1 MKKFIKFGLLLCLI
15 LTGCT
20 KQEAHVVKEKVT
32 SDSSFEMMFID
43 VGQADA
49 TLISC
54 DGHYM
59 LVDGGNREDSDVIY
73 TILEKK
79 GIDNLDI
86 VVGTH
91 AHEDHIGGIPGALE
105 YATADLVLSPVLEYD
120 SKTFGNFKMAAA
132 KNGGLVVPKVDDTYK
147 LGSAE
152 VQVLAVNDGE
162 DTNNTSI
169 VLRIEYGNTS
179 FMLMGDAE
187 KEVENII
194 INRYTNLETDV
205 LKLGHHGS
213 STSSSYH
220 FIREVMPSVAIIS
233 CGKDNEYGH
242 PHEEVMSR
250 IKDANVE
257 VYRTDTMHDI
267 ILTSDGNNITINT
280 LKPSKPMEQAKD
292 YIINTNSKKIH
303 LPTCDGIDKM
313 SDKNKQAYHGYLS
326 ELISKGYEACQK
338 CNP

>member
-1 MKKFIKFGLLLCLI
+1 MKKFIKFSLLLCLL

-20 KQEAHVVKEKVT
+20 KQETSVVSEKVT
-32 SDSSFEMMFID
+32 SDSSFEIMFID

-49 TLISC
+49 TLVSC
-54 DGHYM
+54 DGHHM
-59 LVDGGNREDSDVIY
+59 LVDGGNREDSNVLY
-73 TILEKK
+73 TVLEKK

-105 YATADLVLSPVLEYD
+105 FATADLVLSPVLEYD
-120 SKTFGNFKMAAA
+120 SKAFNNFKAAA
-132 KNGGLVVPKVDDTYK
+132 SNNGGLVIPKVDDTYK

-187 KEVENII
+187 KEVEDII
-194 INRYTNLETDV
+194 VDRYTNLETDV

-220 FIREVMPSVAIIS
+220 FIREVMPNVAIVS

-250 IKDANVE
+250 MKDANVE

-267 ILTSDGNNITINT
+267 IITSDGNNITVNT
-280 LKPSKPMEQAKD
+280 VKPTKPVEQAKD
-292 YIINTNSKKIH
+292 YILNTSSKKIH
-303 LPTCDGIDKM
+303 LPTCDGVDKM
-313 SDKNKQAYHGYLS
+313 SAKNREEYHGYLS
-326 ELISKGYEACQK
+326 ELISQGYEACQK
-338 CNP
+338 CKP